1 MDEKDLLKNLTTKDV
16 LLSLTPI
23 VDTRI
28 MAYFKKE
35 TEWLSPRIEKSMK
48 LAQEMQPKSFDRVTS
63 TMTVG
68 TSEEQVNRTKET
80 PEAELE
86 YFGICMFGSTETLRE
101 FTGKF
106 SLFQ

>member
-1 MDEKDLLKNLTTKDV
+1 MDEKDLLKKLTTKDV

-23 VDTRI
+23 VDAKI
-28 MAYFKKE
+28 VAYFKKE
-35 TEWLSPRIEKSMK
+35 AGWLSPRIEKSMK